1 MAGEKSLHMTQEM
14 PPSALPTSSEF
25 AVGNPMPKRKKLLPL
40 LPLIRRLRGEG
51 VSDAEIARKL
61 GCVQS
66 SVLRIAGKL
75 GRYGCNSRGKPSR
88 PYAHPAAFIAEARR
102 LWDLGYKMDEIA
114 RSMGVTKGVIAGV
127 AHRNE
132 FPARRPG
139 YQFIAAARANGKR

>member
-1 MAGEKSLHMTQEM
+1 M
-14 PPSALPTSSEF
+14 
-25 AVGNPMPKRKKLLPL
+25 
-40 LPLIRRLRGEG
+40 
-51 VSDAEIARKL
+51 
-61 GCVQS
+61 
-66 SVLRIAGKL
+66 RIAGKL
-75 GRYGCNSRGKPSR
+75 GRYGHSGRKKTPR
-88 PYAHPAAFIAEARR
+88 AQEHPAAFIAEARR